1 MDIINIPGAYL
12 HIDIY
17 EHEIILLEGSL
28 EEMMSLIYKNM
39 YSKFVVI
46 NSKGGSILY
55 VKIQKALYGLL
66 GGELLLY
73 KMLEK

>member
-17 EHEIILLEGSL
+17 EHVIILLEGSL

-55 VKIQKALYGLL
+55 AKMQKAIYG
-66 GGELLLY
+66 
-73 KMLEK
+73 